1 MIKIERSTAVNPT
14 IVRNGKRQPVT
25 LNMTVTAE
33 ELASLTADSGIIT
46 YSVDEMEVKTIDFQP
61 VKQPTTGPIIDTT
74 PVADTISAAPV
85 AKPIIQ
91 PARKTARATQA

>member
-25 LNMTVTAE
+25 LNMAITAE
-33 ELASLTADSGIIT
+33 ELASLTADSGNIL

>member
-1 MIKIERSTAVNPT
+1 MIKIERSTAVNAT

-25 LNMTVTAE
+25 LNMAITAE
-33 ELASLTADSGIIT
+33 ELASLTADSGSIL

>member
-14 IVRNGKRQPVT
+14 IVRNGNRQPVT
-25 LNMTVTAE
+25 LNMIVTAE
-33 ELASLTADSGIIT
+33 ELASLTADSGSIL
-46 YSVDEMEVKTIDFQP
+46 YSVDEMEVKTVDFQP

-91 PARKTARATQA
+91 PARKTAKATQA

>member
-1 MIKIERSTAVNPT
+1 MIKIERSTAINAT

-25 LNMTVTAE
+25 LNMTISAE
-33 ELASLTADSGIIT
+33 ELASLTADSGSIL

-91 PARKTARATQA
+91 PARKTAKATQA

>member
-14 IVRNGKRQPVT
+14 IIRNGNRQPVT
-25 LNMTVTAE
+25 LNMAITAE
-33 ELASLTADSGIIT
+33 ELTSLTADSGSIL

>member
-46 YSVDEMEVKTIDFQP
+46 YSVDEMEVKTVDFQP
-61 VKQPTTGPIIDTT
+61 AKQPAPAPVIDAT

>member
-14 IVRNGKRQPVT
+14 IVRNDKRQPVT
-25 LNMTVTAE
+25 LNMTITAE
-33 ELASLTADSGIIT
+33 ELASLTADSGSIL

-61 VKQPTTGPIIDTT
+61 AKQPAPAPVIDAVEE
-74 PVADTISAAPV
+74 PAAEVASPV

-91 PARKTARATQA
+91 PARKATKATQA